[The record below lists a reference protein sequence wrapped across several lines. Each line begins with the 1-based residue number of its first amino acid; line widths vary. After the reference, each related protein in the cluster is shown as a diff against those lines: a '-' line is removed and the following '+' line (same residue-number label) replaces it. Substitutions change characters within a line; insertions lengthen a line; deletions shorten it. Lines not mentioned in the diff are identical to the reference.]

1 MFDNF
6 GGERIPIYIT
16 VVRANGSDGAVSVN
30 YRTVNGTAIAGE
42 DFNAASGTLSWA
54 DGETGVKRVRSY
66 TCPDTLVEGDENFQL
81 QLRHPTGGAT
91 IRRLRATQNVLITDI
106 NVGSVVHYTCIR

>member
-1 MFDNF
+1 MLPAALTQIDSDDGPGEVYFPQPNHRVFENF

-54 DGETGVKRVRSY
+54 DGETG
-66 TCPDTLVEGDENFQL
+66 G
-81 QLRHPTGGAT
+81 
-91 IRRLRATQNVLITDI
+91 
-106 NVGSVVHYTCIR
+106 